1 MHAGHPNRSALFDL
15 KHDSGGM
22 VDVEFAVQHLVL
34 RHSHAHA
41 ELTRNAGNI
50 ALLGLA
56 ARLQLLPR
64 ALASEVADAY
74 REYRRMQHQ
83 IRLQGAAHARVD
95 PAPQAARRAAV
106 HRLWLAVFGAPWLP
120 PDAAG
125 PKLDFG

>member
-1 MHAGHPNRSALFDL
+1 GDSALGAAFEAEREAILRLPRDATALQADVIEMRRRMHAGHPNRSSLFDL

-56 ARLQLLPR
+56 AQLQLLPS

-74 REYRRMQHQ
+74 RESRRMQLQ
-83 IRLQGAAHARVD
+83 IRLQGTVHAR
-95 PAPQAARRAAV
+95 
-106 HRLWLAVFGAPWLP
+106 
-120 PDAAG
+120 
-125 PKLDFG
+125 